1 MQPSICLLCAR
12 KGTKTVVET
21 DNSVHRS
28 SVLVDLPAIFSSASA
43 QELLAKPVLRALMVE
58 YWCWEQGMAD
68 WYARQPVRRHRDF
81 AGWIV
86 EGRALFDRLDELKQL
101 ARGVGA

>member
-1 MQPSICLLCAR
+1 M
-12 KGTKTVVET
+12 ENH
-21 DNSVHRS
+21 NSVRTS
-28 SVLVDLPAIFSSASA
+28 SLLVDLPAILSSASTR
-43 QELLAKPVLRALMVE
+43 ELLTNPVLRALMVE
-58 YWCWEQGMAD
+58 YWCWEHGMAD

-101 ARGVGA
+101 ARGVDPDVDT

>member
-1 MQPSICLLCAR
+1 M
-12 KGTKTVVET
+12 TDT
-21 DNSVHRS
+21 DNSVHKSNSVDTS
-28 SVLVDLPAIFSSASA
+28 SLSVDLPAVFSSASA
-43 QELLAKPVLRALMVE
+43 EQLLTKPVLCALMVE

-68 WYARQPVRRHRDF
+68 WYARQPVLRHRNF

-101 ARGVGA
+101 ARKCLQG